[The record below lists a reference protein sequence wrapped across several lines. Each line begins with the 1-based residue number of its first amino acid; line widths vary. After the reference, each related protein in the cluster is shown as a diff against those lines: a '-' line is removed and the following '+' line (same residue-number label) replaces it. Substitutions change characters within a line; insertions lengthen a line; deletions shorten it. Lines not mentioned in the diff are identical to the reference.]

1 MVKRHS
7 ISRKIKIRQRRA
19 KEKYCIQSGVYTGK
33 NRTLYLSC
41 KSKKRSRSSSGDYN
55 DGVNKHFVIIDV
67 KLVWHGGMNLLSKE
81 GAWDNLMRIKSDQ
94 VAAELLEIALKNQEN
109 IKKG

>member
-1 MVKRHS
+1 MRKKSIVSSPEFIQERIERFIYLVKA
-7 ISRKIKIRQRRA
+7 RKEA
-19 KEKYCIQSGVYTGK
+19 EVVVT
-33 NRTLYLSC
+33 
-41 KSKKRSRSSSGDYN
+41 
-55 DGVNKHFVIIDV
+55 NKHFVIIDV